1 MTIWSQVSGQ
11 VSRTPR
17 IRETKMGV
25 QFVEFVLTH
34 REQRFHLGQTSS
46 YFDEV
51 TISVFETNPLKV
63 AELLHFGD
71 RVMVDGKLRDRKL
84 GYDRDVRINADRLEI
99 NPDIEI

>member
-1 MTIWSQVSGQ
+1 MTIYSQVHGR

-17 IRETKMGV
+17 IRRTKTGV

-34 REQRFHLGQTSS
+34 REQRFHLGQMSS
-46 YFDEV
+46 YHDQV

-63 AELLHFGD
+63 AEFLRFGD
-71 RVMVDGKLRDRKL
+71 GVMVDGKLRDRKL

-99 NPDIEI
+99 NPDVEI